1 MQKQKVKEINLLEN
15 VNNVVDEDFVKN
27 NREDFSDQS

>member
-27 NREDFSDQS
+27 NREDFSYQS